1 MTRVCAHCS
10 RGQVAL
16 LSCVCGEAAYCGRE
30 CQRRDW
36 PRHKPSCPPY
46 VLKDCGLKGKGRGL
60 FATRNL
66 PAYSVV
72 SEEEPVLVAGSE
84 DMKGDGLMAAFRQLP
99 EATQEK
105 VLNLYDPDPEV
116 AAVSDEEF
124 ILRKLQ
130 RIVTTDAT
138 EKALGAGLKDSRYGP
153 EESRVRYLYLASG
166 SINHSCNPNCHW
178 RGEKD
183 VGIITTLVP
192 VKKGEELTVNY
203 FFNPYDVAGQ
213 FCLSYRERKIKVG
226 QEFGFDCLCQE
237 CVLRGKDDHLRSQYK
252 KWDLEI
258 DGGFHDLDSTVK
270 LFQTAE
276 SKLELGRNLDN
287 QVLFRDLMDCLVLLQ
302 ILMDSGLRTSAY
314 REKIQMM
321 DAELQKVRKLYP
333 YTILKTMRKWYLY
346 VPITSLSA
354 RKL

>member
-1 MTRVCAHCS
+1 M
-10 RGQVAL
+10 
-16 LSCVCGEAAYCGRE
+16 
-30 CQRRDW
+30 
-36 PRHKPSCPPY
+36 
-46 VLKDCGLKGKGRGL
+46 
-60 FATRNL
+60 
-66 PAYSVV
+66 
-72 SEEEPVLVAGSE
+72 
-84 DMKGDGLMAAFRQLP
+84 
-99 EATQEK
+99 
-105 VLNLYDPDPEV
+105 LNLYDPDPEV

-192 VKKGEELTVNY
+192 VRKGEELTVNY
-203 FFNPYDVAGQ
+203 FFNPYDEAGQ
-213 FCLSYRERKIKVG
+213 FCLSYRERKMKVAE
-226 QEFGFDCLCQE
+226 EFGFDCLCKE

-252 KWDLEI
+252 KWDLEM
-258 DGGFHDLDSTVK
+258 DGGFHDLDSAVK
-270 LFQTAE
+270 LFLTAE
-276 SKLELGRNLDN
+276 SKLGLGRNLDN
-287 QVLFRDLMDCLVLLQ
+287 QVLFRDLMDCLVPFQ

-314 REKIQMM
+314 RDKIQMM

-333 YTILKTMRKWYLY
+333 YKILKKMRKWYPY